1 MEHLDLPTADAI
13 IGAVFTRGV
22 ELGCGRLTA
31 AVLDPG
37 GHLIVLKRQDGSE
50 FLRVSVAIGK
60 AYGVLGM
67 GLPGRVMAERATHVP
82 LFFGALS
89 DMSGGR
95 VVPVAGGVIIRSEDG
110 AVLGSIGVSG
120 DTSDR
125 DEACAVFGIESTGLF
140 ADYGQNPGWRRP

>member
-1 MEHLDLPTADAI
+1 METLKLETADAI
-13 IGAVFTRGV
+13 VAGVFARGA

-37 GHLIVLKRQDGSE
+37 GHPIVLKRQDGSE

-67 GLPGRVMAERATHVP
+67 GLPGRVMAERVTHVP
-82 LFFGALS
+82 HFFGALS

-95 VVPVAGGVIIRSEDG
+95 VVPVAGGVIIRSSTG
-110 AVLGSIGVSG
+110 AILGSIGVSG
-120 DTSDR
+120 DTSER
-125 DEACAVFGIESTGLF
+125 DEACAVHGIESAGLL
-140 ADYGQNPGWRRP
+140 ADFGQNPAWRRP